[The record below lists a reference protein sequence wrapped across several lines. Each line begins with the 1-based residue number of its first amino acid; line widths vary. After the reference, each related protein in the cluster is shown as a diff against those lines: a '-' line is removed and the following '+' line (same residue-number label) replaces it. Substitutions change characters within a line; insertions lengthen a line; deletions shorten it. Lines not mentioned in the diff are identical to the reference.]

1 MGRECSAF
9 GELSHPGWDRRT
21 VCLVKIPVARAGVL
35 AVSALVWV
43 ATLVAPAA
51 RADTASVTTPIGSLE
66 MTLDGGAFTE
76 ECTDF
81 PYEVVVTDALPRV
94 QWTAEIDAKRDGG
107 GSVTGILTDFGSGT
121 FDSGLQICSGD
132 GAGDWA
138 AIVTVRMADPA
149 DATAVYNRTMTL
161 EFTVSKATT
170 TTTITRVNA
179 GSSRTKVKGTVAD
192 AEVTM
197 FGDVTVKVKKPGASW
212 KTGGSGTVDEDGNYS
227 VTIEKTYA
235 TGTKFKVVFEGT
247 DESKRSTSAV
257 TTI

>member
-1 MGRECSAF
+1 MRNSIAC
-9 GELSHPGWDRRT
+9 
-21 VCLVKIPVARAGVL
+21 VATAGVIALGAALL
-35 AVSALVWV
+35 AS
-43 ATLVAPAA
+43 PIA

-94 QWTAEIDAKRDGG
+94 QWTAEIEAERDGG

-132 GAGDWA
+132 GAGDWTA
-138 AIVTVRMADPA
+138 TVTVRMADPA

-161 EFTVSKATT
+161 EFAISKATT

-192 AEVTM
+192 AEVAM

-247 DESKRSTSAV
+247 DEAKRSTSAV